1 MKKVLIIIQREY
13 ITRVRK
19 RAFIIATLLTPI
31 GFFGF
36 IAFSVI
42 MAGYSSGNKKVA
54 IVDDS
59 GIFRD
64 VTFPDAEDGSVSFHV
79 EKSITAVTADPKEK
93 AKQKYDAI
101 IEIPA
106 GYDIESPTK
115 TNISCISEKSIGMTA
130 ISFINKTFS
139 EKLRQIKAKNLNL
152 DQDKLDDL
160 NKDIQLTYHK
170 LSEEDAKSSNAEIGV
185 IFGNVIGFAMYILLM
200 VYGTM
205 IMRGVMEEKSNRI
218 MEVLVSSAKP
228 IQLMLGKIIGI
239 SAVGLTQFILWI
251 LLITLGTVV
260 GLPLLGIG
268 ASRHMPPMH
277 SRMTGAEVDPDVV
290 QHYINA
296 ISGSFHFGPIV
307 IVLLIFFLGGFLLY
321 GSLFAAIGAAGGDEN
336 DSQSLVFPIIL
347 PIIITIAMMNNVLSQ
362 PEGTLAFWTT
372 VIPFS
377 SPIIMPA
384 LMPTNP
390 PVWQILLSIVCLI
403 GGFIL
408 CASIAARIYRT
419 GILMYGKKT
428 SFKEIGRWIFARN

>member
-1 MKKVLIIIQREY
+1 M
-13 ITRVRK
+13 
-19 RAFIIATLLTPI
+19 
-31 GFFGF
+31 
-36 IAFSVI
+36 
-42 MAGYSSGNKKVA
+42 
-54 IVDDS
+54 
-59 GIFRD
+59 
-64 VTFPDAEDGSVSFHV
+64 
-79 EKSITAVTADPKEK
+79 
-93 AKQKYDAI
+93 
-101 IEIPA
+101 
-106 GYDIESPTK
+106 
-115 TNISCISEKSIGMTA
+115 
-130 ISFINKTFS
+130 
-139 EKLRQIKAKNLNL
+139 
-152 DQDKLDDL
+152 
-160 NKDIQLTYHK
+160 
-170 LSEEDAKSSNAEIGV
+170 

-290 QHYINA
+290 QHYINS

-347 PIIITIAMMNNVLSQ
+347 PIIVTIAMMNNVLSQ